1 MNDRLSVSPEMAI
14 LLASLVVQ
22 GKRLTRIFR
31 YLQKFLIIYL
41 VFFSAELGD
50 LDEYDDFP
58 DSKSWRRQA
67 IERIKELDPILPD
80 HITQSIQ
87 EMTVSRNKYIRN
99 KKKKLLAS
107 LEARLSSRIFR
118 LIIGTRKYLKAI
130 KNTRE

>member
-1 MNDRLSVSPEMAI
+1 M
-14 LLASLVVQ
+14 
-22 GKRLTRIFR
+22 
-31 YLQKFLIIYL
+31 
-41 VFFSAELGD
+41 FFSAELGD